1 MKAKERRKTRKEG
14 ERGIGR
20 KTQGKTGNKRG
31 QQERNETASEN
42 QTTRKEAKGGKHRR
56 GRGKDPK
63 EQVKKEDHSLKMDKQ
78 ESLKKRPNCSGG
90 DCSDIILYESSQTKS
105 NKATSPD
112 FQIFQPSSTI
122 HVHQPNWHCH
132 SKLPF
137 QQPTRHPEM
146 KLGDVALEGRCCF
159 QTGYV
164 TILQQHT
171 IIPVLHKSTS

>member
-1 MKAKERRKTRKEG
+1 MRQQAKTKPQGKRRKEENIEG
-14 ERGIGR
+14 GEAR
-20 KTQGKTGNKRG
+20 TQRNKW
-31 QQERNETASEN
+31 
-42 QTTRKEAKGGKHRR
+42 
-56 GRGKDPK
+56 
-63 EQVKKEDHSLKMDKQ
+63 KKEDHSLKMDKQ

-112 FQIFQPSSTI
+112 FQPSSTI

-146 KLGDVALEGRCCF
+146 KLGDVALGGRCCF

-171 IIPVLHKSTS
+171 TIPVLHKSTS